1 MSEIG
6 VMLSE
11 IGLILIVGLLGTR
24 VLKKLH
30 IPKVLGF
37 IIIGYLIGLV
47 NRSIFPFMQTDMVN
61 VVTPHIIT
69 ITLGLIGFN
78 IGAELSWQTLKKMDR
93 KMFFILLADTLGTL
107 VIVTTAVYFLTNMS
121 FYSALILG
129 SLAAATAPAATTE
142 VLWEY
147 KAAGV
152 LTTAILVIL
161 ALDDIASVIFVQVS
175 KGITM
180 SSINGNGF
188 DFLEMATVFFS
199 EIGIALVV
207 GVSFGLFIVWLANKI
222 SDKESLLELVL
233 VMLVLLVGLSMYLHF
248 SVILS
253 CMAFGTILS
262 SFIKKDMED
271 AFHKIYKVGTPVIAL
286 FFICVGLK
294 IQIPNILTI
303 GIIGIVYLV
312 SRSLGKVGGV
322 SLTAKLVKS
331 PKVIQRYLGPSLIS
345 QAGVALGL
353 AASIETEFLGTIF
366 EHEASMILTIITG
379 TVVVL
384 EIVGPLLVKFSIFK
398 ANETNRKLTRELPT
412 EKPGLTL
419 NLPITQIQE
428 EKSKDTETGKRFS
441 VGYLNSIYDRKN
453 DSASGQKAD
462 SANKMELKSELSS
475 DASLTKGD

>member
-11 IGLILIVGLLGTR
+11 IGLILVVGLLGTR

-61 VVTPHIIT
+61 VITPHIIT

-78 IGAELSWQTLKKMDR
+78 IGGELSWQKLKKIDK

-107 VIVTTAVYFLTNMS
+107 VIVTTAVYFLTDMS

-180 SSINGNGF
+180 SSISGNGF
-188 DFLEMATVFFS
+188 DFLEILNVFFN
-199 EIGIALVV
+199 EIVVALII
-207 GVSFGLFIVWLANKI
+207 GVSFGLFVVWLNNRI
-222 SDKESLLELVL
+222 TDKENLLELVL
-233 VMLVLLVGLSMYLHF
+233 VLLVTLVGLSMYLHF

-253 CMAFGTILS
+253 CMAFGTVLS
-262 SFIKKDMED
+262 SFIKKDVKD
-271 AFHKIYKVGTPVIAL
+271 AFNKIYKVGTPIVAL
-286 FFICVGLK
+286 FFICIGLK
-294 IQIPNILTI
+294 IQIPNITTI
-303 GIIGIVYLV
+303 GIIGLVYLI
-312 SRSLGKVGGV
+312 SRSIGKIGGV
-322 SLTAKLVKS
+322 GLTAKAVKS

-353 AASIETEFLGTIF
+353 AASIETEFLGTVF
-366 EHEASMILTIITG
+366 EQEASMILTIITG
-379 TVVVL
+379 TVIVL
-384 EIVGPLLVKFSIFK
+384 EIVGPLLVKWSIHK
-398 ANETNRKLTRELPT
+398 ANETNRKVTSELLT
-412 EKPGLTL
+412 EKPGITL
-419 NLPITQIQE
+419 NLPVTLIQE
-428 EKSKDTETGKRFS
+428 EKSRSIETSKRFS
-441 VGYLNSIYDRKN
+441 AGYLSSISKRKS
-453 DSASGQKAD
+453 DIEKSQKTI
-462 SANKMELKSELSS
+462 STEKMGLKSDLSS
-475 DASLTKGD
+475 KDNLSKGD

>member
-11 IGLILIVGLLGTR
+11 IGLILVVGLLGTR

-78 IGAELSWQTLKKMDR
+78 IGGELSWQKLKKIDK

-107 VIVTTAVYFLTNMS
+107 VIVTTAVYFLTDMS

-142 VLWEY
+142 
-147 KAAGV
+147 
-152 LTTAILVIL
+152 VIL

-180 SSINGNGF
+180 SSISGNGF
-188 DFLEMATVFFS
+188 NFLEILSVFFS
-199 EIGIALVV
+199 EIVVALII
-207 GVSFGLFIVWLANKI
+207 GVSFGLFVVWLNNKL
-222 SDKESLLELVL
+222 SDKDNLLELVL
-233 VMLVLLVGLSMYLHF
+233 VLLVTLVGLSMYLHF

-253 CMAFGTILS
+253 CMAFGTVLS
-262 SFIKKDMED
+262 SFIKKDMKD
-271 AFHKIYKVGTPVIAL
+271 AFNKIYKVGTPIIAL

-294 IQIPNILTI
+294 IQIPNIITI
-303 GIIGIVYLV
+303 GIIGLVYLI
-312 SRSLGKVGGV
+312 SRSIGKIGGV
-322 SLTAKLVKS
+322 GLTAKAVKS
-331 PKVIQRYLGPSLIS
+331 PQVIQRYLGPSLIS

-353 AASIETEFLGTIF
+353 AASIETEFLGTVF

-384 EIVGPLLVKFSIFK
+384 EIVGPLLVRWSIHK
-398 ANETNRKLTRELPT
+398 ANETNRKVTSELLT
-412 EKPGLTL
+412 EKTGITL
-419 NLPITQIQE
+419 NLPVTIIQE
-428 EKSKDTETGKRFS
+428 EKPKSNETSKRFS
-441 VGYLNSIYDRKN
+441 AGYLSSISKRRSDTDN
-453 DSASGQKAD
+453 MGH
-462 SANKMELKSELSS
+462 KSDLSS
-475 DASLTKGD
+475 DNNLSKGD

>member
-37 IIIGYLIGLV
+37 IIIGYLIGFV

-61 VVTPHIIT
+61 VITPHIIT

-93 KMFFILLADTLGTL
+93 KMFLILLADTLGTL
-107 VIVTTAVYFLTNMS
+107 VIVTTAVYFLTDMN

-180 SSINGNGF
+180 SSISGNGF
-188 DFLEMATVFFS
+188 DFLDMATVFFR
-199 EIGIALVV
+199 
-207 GVSFGLFIVWLANKI
+207 
-222 SDKESLLELVL
+222 
-233 VMLVLLVGLSMYLHF
+233 F
-248 SVILS
+248 S
-253 CMAFGTILS
+253 
-262 SFIKKDMED
+262 
-271 AFHKIYKVGTPVIAL
+271 
-286 FFICVGLK
+286 
-294 IQIPNILTI
+294 
-303 GIIGIVYLV
+303 
-312 SRSLGKVGGV
+312 
-322 SLTAKLVKS
+322 LVK
-331 PKVIQRYLGPSLIS
+331 
-345 QAGVALGL
+345 
-353 AASIETEFLGTIF
+353 
-366 EHEASMILTIITG
+366 
-379 TVVVL
+379 
-384 EIVGPLLVKFSIFK
+384 
-398 ANETNRKLTRELPT
+398 
-412 EKPGLTL
+412 
-419 NLPITQIQE
+419 
-428 EKSKDTETGKRFS
+428 
-441 VGYLNSIYDRKN
+441 
-453 DSASGQKAD
+453 
-462 SANKMELKSELSS
+462 
-475 DASLTKGD
+475 

>member
-11 IGLILIVGLLGTR
+11 IGLILVVGLLGTR

-61 VVTPHIIT
+61 VVTPHLIT
-69 ITLGLIGFN
+69 VTLGLIGFN
-78 IGAELSWQTLKKMDR
+78 IGGELSWQTLKKIDR
-93 KMFFILLADTLGTL
+93 KMFFILLADTFGTL
-107 VIVTTAVYFLTNMS
+107 VIVTTAVYFLTSMS
-121 FYSALILG
+121 FFSSLILG

-161 ALDDIASVIFVQVS
+161 ALDDIASVIFVQIS
-175 KGITM
+175 KGTAM
-180 SSINGNGF
+180 SSISGNGF
-188 DFLEMATVFFS
+188 DFVEILTVFFT
-199 EIGIALVV
+199 EIVVALML
-207 GVSFGLFIVWLANKI
+207 GVTFGLCVVWLANKI

-233 VMLVLLVGLSMYLHF
+233 VLLVLLVGLSMYLHF

-271 AFHKIYKVGTPVIAL
+271 SFHKIYKVGTPIIAL

-294 IQIPNILTI
+294 IQIPNIITI
-303 GIIGIVYLV
+303 GIIGLIYLV
-312 SRSLGKVGGV
+312 SRSIGKIGGV
-322 SLTAKLVKS
+322 SLTAKAVKS
-331 PKVIQRYLGPSLIS
+331 PEVIQKYLGPSLIS

-366 EHEASMILTIITG
+366 EAEASMILTIITG

-384 EIVGPLLVKFSIFK
+384 EIVGPLLVKWSVHK
-398 ANETNRKLTRELPT
+398 AKETNQKVTKELPA
-412 EKPGLTL
+412 EKPGLAL
-419 NLPITQIQE
+419 NLPLTPIQE
-428 EKSKDTETGKRFS
+428 EKSKVTETGKRFS
-441 VGYLNSIYDRKN
+441 AGF
-453 DSASGQKAD
+453 
-462 SANKMELKSELSS
+462 LSS
-475 DASLTKGD
+475 ISNQASRQKTNSTKKMRLQSEQTSNKDLIKGD